1 LVTDL
6 GGLEFAFN
14 PLHRY
19 NVYAMSQTLYRKYRP
34 QFFAELVGQDHI
46 RTTLQNQIASGKL
59 AHAYLFCGMR
69 GVGKTTVARLFA
81 KSVNC
86 ENRKNG
92 DNEPCGKCESC
103 VAIASGHSLDLIEID
118 AASNRR
124 IDDVR
129 EIREHLPVG
138 PVKSRYKVVIV
149 DEVHMMTTEAFNA
162 LLKTLEEP
170 PAHVIFILATTEVH
184 KVPDTILSR
193 CQRFDFRRLSV
204 IDLIKRLE
212 TLVTLEKVKVEPEVL
227 KQIAQLAGGS
237 TRDAESYL
245 GKILSLDVKNITQKE
260 ASLVLPHS
268 DINSALSLVEYLINR
283 RTSEAVALVNK
294 FLEEGGELSTFHK
307 QVLEIMRKL
316 LLIKLGGAL
325 PSYANIELT
334 PEQEAGLVNLSREIT
349 YSRLQDMLQN
359 WLNALENWRQSELLQ
374 LPTEL
379 AIVMICE
386 NKREATDSSAS
397 IPSQSPKI
405 EDKAD
410 KKETSLPKIDS
421 SSPITLS
428 QISEHWNEI
437 VVKLRDFNH
446 SLSFVLS
453 VAKPIKLEGKSLTI
467 AFQYKLH
474 QERVNDHKIKE
485 VIQKVL
491 HDVFTTDFVIK
502 TIVNEDKETQGD
514 LLTNILSTF
523 GGQVVE

>member
-1 LVTDL
+1 MI
-6 GGLEFAFN
+6 
-14 PLHRY
+14 
-19 NVYAMSQTLYRKYRP
+19 YAMSQTLYRKYRP
-34 QFFAELVGQDHI
+34 QFFSELVGQDHI

-69 GVGKTTVARLFA
+69 GVGKTTVARLLA
-81 KSVNC
+81 KAINC
-86 ENRKNG
+86 ENHKNG
-92 DNEPCGKCESC
+92 ENEPCGKCESC
-103 VAIASGHSLDLIEID
+103 MSITKGRSLDLIEID

-170 PAHVIFILATTEVH
+170 PTHVIFILATTEVH
-184 KVPDTILSR
+184 KIPDTILSR
-193 CQRFDFRRLSV
+193 CQRFDFRRLAV

-268 DINSALSLVEYLINR
+268 DINSALGLVEYLINR
-283 RTSEAVALVNK
+283 HTSEAVALVNK

-307 QVLEIMRKL
+307 QVLELMRKL
-316 LLIKLGGAL
+316 LLIKLGGIL

-334 PEQEAGLVNLSREIT
+334 PEHEAKLVNLSREIT

-359 WLNALENWRQSELLQ
+359 WLGALENWRQSELLQ
-374 LPTEL
+374 LPAEL
-379 AIVMICE
+379 AIVAICE
-386 NKREATDSSAS
+386 NKREITDLPNTSQASKISDSAS
-397 IPSQSPKI
+397 
-405 EDKAD
+405 
-410 KKETSLPKIDS
+410 KKEMSLPKIDS
-421 SSPITLS
+421 STPITLS
-428 QISEHWNEI
+428 QISDHWNEI

-453 VAKPIKLEGKSLTI
+453 VAKPVKLEGKSLTI

-485 VIQKVL
+485 VIQKTL

-502 TIVNEDKETQGD
+502 TIVNEEKEAQGD

-523 GGQVVE
+523 GGQIVK